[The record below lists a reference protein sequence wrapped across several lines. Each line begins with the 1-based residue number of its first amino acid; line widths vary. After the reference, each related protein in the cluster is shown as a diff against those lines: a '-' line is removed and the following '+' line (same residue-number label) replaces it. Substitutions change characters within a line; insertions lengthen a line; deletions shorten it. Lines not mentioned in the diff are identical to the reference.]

1 MESVDQPNDSDKYGA
16 TISTKTVCTEAA
28 KKSASSNI
36 QFKCDQCSYESV
48 LTKELGSTLECSI

>member
-36 QFKCDQCSYESV
+36 QFKCDQCIYESASDKRV
-48 LTKELGSTLECSI
+48 RKHI